1 MRNSGSSCTHGCSA
15 HFHNL
20 VFIFVV
26 SFYFFFLTVQKH
38 AEFFKGILPISSDIC
53 QNRSGL
59 VEYVCVD
66 YRFQKSLFHDPPKF
80 RLMRV
85 VELLQAVSH
94 REDTGKRGT
103 W

>member
-1 MRNSGSSCTHGCSA
+1 MLLDSVFCLRLRPRKMRA
-15 HFHNL
+15 K
-20 VFIFVV
+20 VR
-26 SFYFFFLTVQKH
+26 K
-38 AEFFKGILPISSDIC
+38 ED
-53 QNRSGL
+53 GL

-85 VELLQAVSH
+85 VELQAVSH